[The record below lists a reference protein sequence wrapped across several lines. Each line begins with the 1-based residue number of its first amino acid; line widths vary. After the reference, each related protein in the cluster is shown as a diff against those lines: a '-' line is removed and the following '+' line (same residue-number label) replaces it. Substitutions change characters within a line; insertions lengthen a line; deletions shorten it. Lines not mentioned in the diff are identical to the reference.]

1 MVAKQNT
8 QDRNNN
14 FERWRKSRK
23 GQRERQKKKSVTVK
37 EDGQEMQTGR
47 GKKVSEIIHGKADR
61 RTDGKTYNLTK
72 KLREMLMRV

>member
-8 QDRNNN
+8 RDRNNN